1 MRMPIRLRRLG
12 RSEKGA
18 TLVEFAFILPAL
30 CVLLLGIFELGYR
43 SYAASVIQGALH
55 EAARMAAVGGVS
67 MTQIDARVRERLNTF
82 SNHGTVATQ
91 TSSYLDFAGV
101 QQAERITSDTV
112 PTGSFNPGDCFEDAN
127 GNSTYDLDRGQ
138 SGTGNADDV
147 VRYQVTFTYTR
158 LFPIGSFIGWSNTET
173 ITSSTVLR
181 NQPFAGRS
189 TTRPI
194 ICTPPT
200 P

>member
-1 MRMPIRLRRLG
+1 MPIRLHRIG
-12 RSEKGA
+12 RNEKGA

-55 EAARMAAVGGVS
+55 EAARMATVGGVT
-67 MTQIDARVRERLNTF
+67 MNQIDARVRERLSNF
-82 SNHGTVATQ
+82 SNHGTVTTQ
-91 TSSYLDFAGV
+91 TSSYQDFSGV
-101 QQAERITSDTV
+101 SSPERITSDTA
-112 PTGSFNPGDCFEDAN
+112 PTGQFNNGDCFEDAN
-127 GNSTYDLDRGQ
+127 GNSTYDLDRGR
-138 SGTGNADDV
+138 SGMGNSEDI

-173 ITSSTVLR
+173 ITSNTVLR
-181 NQPFAGRS
+181 NQPYAARS
-189 TTRPI
+189 NPTVV
-194 ICTPPT
+194 ICTT

>member
-1 MRMPIRLRRLG
+1 MTRPFIRRIG
-12 RSEKGA
+12 DDQKGA
-18 TLVEFAFILPAL
+18 ALVEFAFILPAL
-30 CVLLLGIFELGYR
+30 CVVLLGIFELGYR

-55 EAARMAAVGGVS
+55 EAARMATVGGVS
-67 MTQIDARVRERLNTF
+67 MSQIDQRVRERLSNF
-82 SNHGTVATQ
+82 SSHGTVATS
-91 TSSYLDFAGV
+91 TSSYTDFSGV
-101 QQAERITSDTV
+101 SLPERITSDTA
-112 PTGSFNPGDCFEDAN
+112 PTGSYNPGDCFEDAN

-138 SGTGNADDV
+138 SGMGNADDI

-158 LFPIGSFIGWSNTET
+158 LFPIGRFIGWSNTET

-189 TTRPI
+189 TIRPI
-194 ICTPPT
+194 ICTPPI